1 MISCPNLLRGR
12 YVPLAILAAIV
23 ALIATSVAWNHDE
36 GSELET
42 IGDASAP
49 EITGAEDD
57 IVARSA
63 DIPAPVDALDLIET
77 SPTLPGGA
85 AAGLPADEQAAATA
99 TTTADGAA
107 AQPGASDG
115 AAGAPGAPGSS
126 AAGTGAGT
134 TGSTAAPTTK
144 PTAPPTTKA
153 PATTKPPA
161 TTPPPSGNCTNPWG
175 NLEGC
180 GWPGAGN
187 TGARTANCPN
197 GFTYAGNSVTGST
210 SITTPNTVISC
221 QRISGNLVIQAANV
235 TVRDTIVTFDGG
247 GGTGGGAIVVNDGGS
262 ATIEHVE
269 VDGMDHTHTCVW
281 HQGVSVVIDALNC
294 HGTDDGVFAFARLAY
309 SATSGDNFT
318 IKNSYFH
325 GFTHNAA
332 NGHIDGF
339 QTEGTSNGV
348 ISHNTFLMKDTANAA
363 IAIWDGEKNAT
374 NIQITGNL
382 FAGAEWVVFAND
394 YHPSQASP
402 GGGNSVTNISFTNN
416 VFSTYVHGCV
426 GKWGV
431 WYTTNNSY
439 AGGPTDGWHRSG
451 NKVLETGASLD
462 NGDVCR

>member
-1 MISCPNLLRGR
+1 
-12 YVPLAILAAIV
+12 
-23 ALIATSVAWNHDE
+23 
-36 GSELET
+36 
-42 IGDASAP
+42 
-49 EITGAEDD
+49 
-57 IVARSA
+57 
-63 DIPAPVDALDLIET
+63 
-77 SPTLPGGA
+77 
-85 AAGLPADEQAAATA
+85 AATE
-99 TTTADGAA
+99 
-107 AQPGASDG
+107 
-115 AAGAPGAPGSS
+115 S
-126 AAGTGAGT
+126 AAGTSG
-134 TGSTAAPTTK
+134 GSTAAQGPTGGTPSSTSAATTK
-144 PTAPPTTKA
+144 PTAPPTAKA
-153 PATTKPPA
+153 PATTAPPA
-161 TTPPPSGNCTNPWG
+161 TVPPANCANPWG

-180 GWPGAGN
+180 GWPGPGN
-187 TGARTANCPN
+187 TGPRSGNCPN
-197 GFTYAGNSVTGST
+197 GFTNVGAGVTGKT
-210 SITTPNTVISC
+210 QITAANTVISC
-221 QRISGNLVIQAANV
+221 QRISGTLVIQAANV
-235 TVRDTIVTFDGG
+235 TVKDSYVTFDGG

-262 ATIEHVE
+262 ATIDHVE
-269 VDGMDHTHTCVW
+269 VDGLDHTHTCVW
-281 HQGVSVVIDALNC
+281 HQGVSVTIDALNC

-309 SATSGDNFT
+309 SPTSGDNFT

-382 FAGAEWVVFAND
+382 FAGAEWVVYAND

-402 GGGNSVTNISFTNN
+402 VGGNSVTNISFTNN

-431 WYTTNNSY
+431 WYTTNNAY
-439 AGGPTDGWHRSG
+439 GGGPTDGWHRSG